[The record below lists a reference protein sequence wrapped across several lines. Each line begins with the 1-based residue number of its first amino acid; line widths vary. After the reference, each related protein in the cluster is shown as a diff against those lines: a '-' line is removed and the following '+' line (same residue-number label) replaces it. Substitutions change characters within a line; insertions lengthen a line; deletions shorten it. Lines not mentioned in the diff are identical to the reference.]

1 MSAGEPLRVQ
11 RIAQIESPGTHQP
24 PWLVRSLWPS
34 SAVGILG
41 GPPKA
46 SKTWLGLDLAISVA
60 SGTPCLDAFPV
71 DNPGRALLYLAED
84 SVETVRQRIEGIC
97 LHRGLDIKTLEL
109 YLITETALRL
119 DREADLQKLSTALTQ
134 LQPRLLVLDPFVRL
148 HRRDENSSGEVSGIL
163 GDLRM
168 LQRTHNLAI
177 VLVHHV
183 RKNGGGAGAQGQA
196 LRGSGDLHAWGD
208 CNAYL
213 TRRANHLQLS
223 LEQRFH
229 RAIDPLTVRLASRPD
244 GSATHL
250 EIADRETRAHVGS
263 ANTTQQTVFDKLAA
277 TPHPVPRTVLRA
289 QLRLNNQRLGT
300 VLRELEL
307 MGRVRRTREG
317 WTIKDRPS
325 ASPFHSDT

>member
-1 MSAGEPLRVQ
+1 MNPSEPLRVQ
-11 RIAQIESPGTHQP
+11 RIAQLEAPVARR

-41 GPPKA
+41 GPPKCG
-46 SKTWLGLDLAISVA
+46 KTWLGLDLAVSVS

-84 SVETVRQRIEGIC
+84 SLDTTRQRIEGLC
-97 LHRGLDIKTLEL
+97 LHRGLDLQTLEL
-109 YLITETALRL
+109 YLITEPDLRL
-119 DREADLQKLSTALTQ
+119 DRETDLRKLSTALTLLKPQ
-134 LQPRLLVLDPFVRL
+134 ILVLDPFVRL
-148 HRRDENSSGEVSGIL
+148 HRRDENSSGDVSALL
-163 GDLRM
+163 GDLRL

-183 RKNGGGAGAQGQA
+183 RKNGGAGPHGQA

-213 TRRANHLQLS
+213 SRAANTLQLS

-229 RAIDPLTVRLASRPD
+229 RPIDPFAVRLVSRPD

-250 EIADRETRAHVGS
+250 EIADHQTITTPDPAR
-263 ANTTQQTVFDKLAA
+263 NTEHAVLRQLAA
-277 TPHPVPRTVLRA
+277 APGPLTRTTLRA

-300 VLRELEL
+300 ALQQLE
-307 MGRVRRTREG
+307 RRQQIQRTPAG
-317 WTIKDRPS
+317 WALLET
-325 ASPFHSDT
+325 ASVSSFRSDT